1 MTRDEIKF
9 HNFIS
14 RLRANFKEL
23 IVKPIKLQMLSEFP
37 ELKDD
42 EFYKWGRY
50 YLLSNQVFEEWK
62 KINNLEKKVF
72 NSWYFIRSYEW

>member
-14 RLRANFKEL
+14 RLNFKEL
-23 IVKPIKLQMLSEFP
+23 IVKPIKLQMLIEFP

-50 YLLSNQVFEEWK
+50 YLLLIKYLKSGRK
-62 KINNLEKKVF
+62 
-72 NSWYFIRSYEW
+72 

>member
-9 HNFIS
+9 HNFI

-23 IVKPIKLQMLSEFP
+23 IVKPIKLQMLIEFP

-42 EFYKWGRY
+42 EFFYKWG
-50 YLLSNQVFEEWK
+50 
-62 KINNLEKKVF
+62 
-72 NSWYFIRSYEW
+72 